1 MKMTILTP
9 LFLAAT
15 LGLSSAAALAAD
27 TGAQSNNGQANAS
40 ADAGQIAPDA
50 RANVAPN
57 KVDNDKINSGDK
69 MLNSDGSTM
78 NHDGMTSDEAHK
90 NAMCKDGRCPE
101 STPSDNGSKTDGTTQ

>member
-40 ADAGQIAPDA
+40 ADAGQ
-50 RANVAPN
+50 V
-57 KVDNDKINSGDK
+57 DK